1 MANMDDILDA
11 PFICHLHHILSFF
24 KALPCLQIAQIPRQG
39 CLSVFAWSIRNKAKS
54 IKLLHT
60 ARYWQLRL
68 CQRSPFAVGLLWDL
82 ITSAHR
88 LGHCRAVRLPCCH
101 IATVPRCQ
109 AAIPIQLTRR
119 RRRPVNAVQRWKVA
133 AISNVPNHG
142 QIAWLS
148 TKKIFSQKWK

>member
-1 MANMDDILDA
+1 MANMDDIFRCTL
-11 PFICHLHHILSFF
+11 HLPSSPYSEYF

-39 CLSVFAWSIRNKAKS
+39 CLSVFAWSIKHKAES
-54 IKLLHT
+54 CCTLLGCGNWGYARGVRLQWVYFEILSQVPIALAT
-60 ARYWQLRL
+60 A
-68 CQRSPFAVGLLWDL
+68 G
-82 ITSAHR
+82 
-88 LGHCRAVRLPCCH
+88 LPCCH

-148 TKKIFSQKWK
+148 TKKIFSQK